1 MKTYEDLEGD
11 GGSNIIGQVVEL
23 GEKLRSRLDKIK
35 HKVALMSGKGGV
47 GKSSITANIA
57 SCLADRGNKVGIL
70 DADLNGPSIGHLL
83 GVGNDQKLEMKD
95 DGLDP
100 GIGHQEIRIMS
111 MDMLV
116 KTADTP
122 VMWTE
127 EADATAVWVSTMES
141 TAIRELLA
149 DTNWGELDYLLI
161 DMPPGSDRIDNIRSL
176 IPELAGVV
184 EITIPSPLSQHIVT
198 KSITKNNKMGVPIN
212 DWTGKIIGST
222 FENAN
227 TAITPKHGG
236 NVFCAIEVITA
247 ATFASSEGL
256 IAEQYD
262 HDSRGY
268 SDANPD
274 GIASDTKSG
283 WINTEDTDAKIGAGK
298 GTSGAFDY
306 RDLIGHS
313 SYQYSEFAYF
323 DLSEPW
329 GVTRRFYFYN
339 SLNYYS

>member
-11 GGSNIIGQVVEL
+11 GGSDIIGQVTEL
-23 GEKLRSRLDKIK
+23 GKTLRSRLDKIK

-57 SCLADRGNKVGIL
+57 SCLADRGLKVGIL

-83 GVGNDQKLEMKD
+83 GVGNDIKLEMKD
-95 DGLDP
+95 DGMEP
-100 GIGHQEIRIMS
+100 GVGYQGIRIMT

-198 KSITKNNKMGVPIN
+198 KSITKNNKMKVPIIGLIEN
-212 DWTGKIIGST
+212 MATYICPHCDKEGKLFDGEDVHKLSERRDIPYIGKIPFDTRVSRSQS
-222 FENAN
+222 
-227 TAITPKHGG
+227 G
-236 NVFCAIEVITA
+236 NLFYKEFKDSVTGQA
-247 ATFASSEGL
+247 
-256 IAEQYD
+256 IAEAVDNIQKFT
-262 HDSRGY
+262 
-268 SDANPD
+268 
-274 GIASDTKSG
+274 TK
-283 WINTEDTDAKIGAGK
+283 
-298 GTSGAFDY
+298 
-306 RDLIGHS
+306 
-313 SYQYSEFAYF
+313 
-323 DLSEPW
+323 
-329 GVTRRFYFYN
+329 
-339 SLNYYS
+339 

>member
-11 GGSNIIGQVVEL
+11 GGSDIIGQVTEL
-23 GEKLRSRLDKIK
+23 GKTLRSRLDKIK

-57 SCLADRGNKVGIL
+57 SCLADRGLKVGIL

-83 GVGNDQKLEMKD
+83 GVGNDIKLEMKD
-95 DGLDP
+95 DGMEP
-100 GIGHQEIRIMS
+100 GVGHQGIRIMT

-198 KSITKNNKMGVPIN
+198 KSITKNNKMKVPIIGLIEN
-212 DWTGKIIGST
+212 MATYICPHCDKEGKLFDGEDVHKLSERRDIPYIGKIPFDTRVSRSLS
-222 FENAN
+222 
-227 TAITPKHGG
+227 G
-236 NVFCAIEVITA
+236 NLFYKEFKDSVTGQA
-247 ATFASSEGL
+247 
-256 IAEQYD
+256 IAEAVDNIQKFT
-262 HDSRGY
+262 
-268 SDANPD
+268 
-274 GIASDTKSG
+274 TK
-283 WINTEDTDAKIGAGK
+283 
-298 GTSGAFDY
+298 
-306 RDLIGHS
+306 
-313 SYQYSEFAYF
+313 
-323 DLSEPW
+323 
-329 GVTRRFYFYN
+329 
-339 SLNYYS
+339 

>member
-1 MKTYEDLEGD
+1 MKTYDDLEGD
-11 GGSNIIGQVVEL
+11 GGSDIVGQVVQL
-23 GEKLRSRLDKIK
+23 GAKLRARLDKVK
-35 HKVALMSGKGGV
+35 YKVALMSGKGGV

-83 GVGNDQKLEMKD
+83 GVGNDIQLEMKD
-95 DGLDP
+95 GGLEP
-100 GIGHQEIRIMS
+100 GIGHQGIRIMS

-198 KSITKNNKMGVPIN
+198 KSITKNNKMGVPIIGLIEN
-212 DWTGKIIGST
+212 MATYVCPSCDKEGKLFDGEDVHKLSERKDIPYIGKIPFDTRVSRSQS
-222 FENAN
+222 
-227 TAITPKHGG
+227 G
-236 NVFCAIEVITA
+236 NLF
-247 ATFASSEGL
+247 
-256 IAEQYD
+256 
-262 HDSRGY
+262 
-268 SDANPD
+268 
-274 GIASDTKSG
+274 
-283 WINTEDTDAKIGAGK
+283 
-298 GTSGAFDY
+298 
-306 RDLIGHS
+306 
-313 SYQYSEFAYF
+313 YSEFK
-323 DLSEPW
+323 DS
-329 GVTRRFYFYN
+329 VTAKAIAEAVDNIQKFTTK
-339 SLNYYS
+339 

>member
-11 GGSNIIGQVVEL
+11 GGSDIIGQVTEL
-23 GEKLRSRLDKIK
+23 GKTLRSRLDKIK

-57 SCLADRGNKVGIL
+57 SCLADRGLKIGIL

-83 GVGNDQKLEMKD
+83 GVGNDIKLEMKD
-95 DGLDP
+95 NGMEP
-100 GIGHQEIRIMS
+100 GVGYQGIRIMT

-176 IPELAGVV
+176 IPELSGVV

-198 KSITKNNKMGVPIN
+198 KSITKNNKMRVPIIGLIEN
-212 DWTGKIIGST
+212 MATYICPHCDKEGKLFDGEDVHKLSERRDIPYIGKIPFDTRVSRSQS
-222 FENAN
+222 
-227 TAITPKHGG
+227 G
-236 NVFCAIEVITA
+236 NLFYKQFKDSVTGQA
-247 ATFASSEGL
+247 
-256 IAEQYD
+256 IAEAVDNIQKFT
-262 HDSRGY
+262 
-268 SDANPD
+268 
-274 GIASDTKSG
+274 TK
-283 WINTEDTDAKIGAGK
+283 
-298 GTSGAFDY
+298 
-306 RDLIGHS
+306 
-313 SYQYSEFAYF
+313 
-323 DLSEPW
+323 
-329 GVTRRFYFYN
+329 
-339 SLNYYS
+339 

>member
-11 GGSNIIGQVVEL
+11 GGSDIIGQVTEL
-23 GEKLRSRLDKIK
+23 GKTLRSRLDKIK

-57 SCLADRGNKVGIL
+57 SCLADRGLKVGIL

-83 GVGNDQKLEMKD
+83 GVGNDIKLEMKD
-95 DGLDP
+95 DGMEP
-100 GIGHQEIRIMS
+100 GVGHQGIRIMT

-198 KSITKNNKMGVPIN
+198 KSITKNNKMKVPIIGLIEN
-212 DWTGKIIGST
+212 MATYVCPHCDKEGKLFDGEDVHKLSERRDIPYIGKIPFDTRVSRSQS
-222 FENAN
+222 
-227 TAITPKHGG
+227 G
-236 NVFCAIEVITA
+236 NLFYKEFKDSVTGQA
-247 ATFASSEGL
+247 
-256 IAEQYD
+256 IAEAVDNIQKFT
-262 HDSRGY
+262 
-268 SDANPD
+268 
-274 GIASDTKSG
+274 TK
-283 WINTEDTDAKIGAGK
+283 
-298 GTSGAFDY
+298 
-306 RDLIGHS
+306 
-313 SYQYSEFAYF
+313 
-323 DLSEPW
+323 
-329 GVTRRFYFYN
+329 
-339 SLNYYS
+339 